1 MQNAGRVRI
10 YQHGKAIAKSVG
22 IVVDHNRSF
31 VPNAASE
38 HATQAQQGAA
48 AAYLAAF
55 ASTIADDLAVGAKNS
70 FQERNGAQNGLPS
83 VTVVHK
89 KLCI

>member
-1 MQNAGRVRI
+1 MQNVGGI
-10 YQHGKAIAKSVG
+10 GIHKHSESIAKSIG
-22 IVVDHNRSF
+22 IVIHDNCAF

-38 HATQAQQGAA
+38 HPAQAQQGAA
-48 AAYLAAF
+48 AAHLAAF
-55 ASTIADDLAVGAKNS
+55 ASTIADDLAVGAKHS

-89 KLCI
+89 RLCN